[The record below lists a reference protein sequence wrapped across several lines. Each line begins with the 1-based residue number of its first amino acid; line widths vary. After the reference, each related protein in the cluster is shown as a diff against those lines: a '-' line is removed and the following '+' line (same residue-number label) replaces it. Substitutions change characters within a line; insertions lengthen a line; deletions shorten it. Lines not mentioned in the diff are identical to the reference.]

1 VVKLPARQTV
11 RIGLSWVKG
20 RFSSDPELFLANQFF
35 SLPFSADVDIALGI
49 AVKTY
54 LDDFVK
60 LDVSPEKREAD
71 KQAYKATYLPQ
82 SVDFVGDLEVAF
94 KFFDAVYDGVK
105 TLGDEI
111 SEADK
116 KAWDDAKSYL
126 ALRR

>member
-1 VVKLPARQTV
+1 MKY
-11 RIGLSWVKG
+11 
-20 RFSSDPELFLANQFF
+20 FLANQLS

-60 LDVSPEKREAD
+60 LDNSPEQREAD
-71 KQAYKATYLPQ
+71 KQIYKAKFLPQ
-82 SVDFVGDLEVAF
+82 SVDFAGDLDVAF
-94 KFFDAVYDGVK
+94 TFFDAVYDGVK

-111 SEADK
+111 SGADK

-126 ALRR
+126 AVRR